1 MHKQLACFC
10 NGFFYSSLN
19 NVKIQFSNL
28 RRRYITPFLPVTTNI
43 ETTYQNIPSKIICT
57 CSCIR
62 QLTNDFL
69 FVFLRA
75 VASWLVRSSPNRAVS
90 FRVLGPVSRKF
101 RKGFSHPE
109 SHSKVLILMI
119 TKLFYSHTPNMN
131 KSYLHTESLRRTY
144 PSVFK

>member
-19 NVKIQFSNL
+19 NIKIQFSNL
-28 RRRYITPFLPVTTNI
+28 RWRYITPFLPVTTNI

-62 QLTNDFL
+62 RLTNHFCLFSFVPWRHGWCARLRIERSRLESWGPFL
-69 FVFLRA
+69 E
-75 VASWLVRSSPNRAVS
+75 SSET
-90 FRVLGPVSRKF
+90 
-101 RKGFSHPE
+101 FSHPK
-109 SHSKVLILMI
+109 SRSKVLILMI

-131 KSYLHTESLRRTY
+131 RSYLHTESLRRTY